1 MLARRQLTRYTRILK
16 RNSWN
21 RSLHIWHLWD
31 HLLIGEMTG
40 GTTEMTIDE
49 EVRKGAQVCLKI
61 IVEMMSILGCS
72 NLATYDPLHDVS
84 LRKIS
89 QGSIYEQMGAPNM
102 KRLKFFVFVL
112 CQYYIFLYCDSLYG
126 KVVDL
131 NLPSLHA

>member
-1 MLARRQLTRYTRILK
+1 MDGKREERTLVQRLLTRFTRRLK
-16 RNSWN
+16 RSSWN

-72 NLATYDPLHDVS
+72 ILA
-84 LRKIS
+84 
-89 QGSIYEQMGAPNM
+89 
-102 KRLKFFVFVL
+102 KFIHYVF
-112 CQYYIFLYCDSLYG
+112 
-126 KVVDL
+126 L
-131 NLPSLHA
+131 NTVICRIRWG